1 MRAGLPGRATGIRF
15 DALSCDGRR
24 RGTSVDGQVVNQLP
38 RLQSDGR
45 RVALSTRLAAAAMA
59 LFTAAACTQGGGQG
73 AAPAGAGGGGRGRA
87 GGDGG
92 PVPVV
97 TATVV
102 EQPMAVAVAGVGTVE
117 PISAVQVRAQVS
129 GRLMQVHF
137 GEGQEVRAG
146 QPLFSIDPQPF
157 QVALDQASA
166 VLARDTAQAN
176 NARAQLTR
184 LKNLLDRGLIPREQY
199 ETQQATADALAAT
212 IEADRASVAAARLN
226 LDYTTISAPASGR
239 TGSLAAYAGDIVQA
253 GGAAPLVVINQLAP
267 IYVTFSVPGKDLDPI
282 RTFQRRAPLVVEARL
297 TGAEDATASG
307 RLTFVD
313 NTVDPQTGTIKLKG
327 TFTNTG
333 HELWPGQYV
342 DVRLVLTTEPKAV
355 VVPSVAVQAGQNGSF
370 VFVVDEKQHATT
382 RPVSVART
390 DGNLSVIASGLSA
403 GEVVITDGQLR
414 VTPNSI
420 VAPRAP
426 IGAGAA
432 AASGTATSA
441 ATPGGSR

>member
-1 MRAGLPGRATGIRF
+1 
-15 DALSCDGRR
+15 
-24 RGTSVDGQVVNQLP
+24 
-38 RLQSDGR
+38 
-45 RVALSTRLAAAAMA
+45 
-59 LFTAAACTQGGGQG
+59 
-73 AAPAGAGGGGRGRA
+73 
-87 GGDGG
+87 
-92 PVPVV
+92 VPVV

-102 EQPMAVAVAGVGTVE
+102 EQPMAVALAGVGTVE

-166 VLARDTAQAN
+166 VLARDTAQSN
-176 NARAQLTR
+176 NAQAQLTR
-184 LKNLLDRGLIPREQY
+184 LKNLLDRGLIPRDQY

-226 LDYTTISAPASGR
+226 LEYTTINAPASGR
-239 TGSLAAYAGDIVQA
+239 TGSLAAFAGDIVQV
-253 GGAAPLVVINQLAP
+253 GGATPLVVINQLAP
-267 IYVTFSVPGKDLDPI
+267 IYVTFPVPGKDLDQI
-282 RTFQRRAPLVVEARL
+282 RAFQRRGPLVVEARV
-297 TGAEDATASG
+297 TGAEDSSATG

-313 NTVDPQTGTIKLKG
+313 NAVDPQTGTIKLKG
-327 TFTNTG
+327 TFANSA

-342 DVRLVLTTEPKAV
+342 DVRLVLTTQPKAV
-355 VVPSVAVQAGQNGSF
+355 VVPSVAVQAGQGGSF
-370 VFVVDEKQHATT
+370 VFVVDDTKHAST

-390 DGNLSVIASGLSA
+390 EGSLSVIASGLTA

-426 IGAGAA
+426 IGGEAA
-432 AASGTATSA
+432 ATGGPTPA
-441 ATPGGSR
+441 AAGGSR

>member
-1 MRAGLPGRATGIRF
+1 MT
-15 DALSCDGRR
+15 D
-24 RGTSVDGQVVNQLP
+24 QLP
-38 RLQSDGR
+38 RFPSDGR
-45 RVALSTRLAAAAMA
+45 PVAHSTRLTAVVVA
-59 LFTAAACTQGGGQG
+59 LIAAAACTQGGGQG
-73 AAPAGAGGGGRGRA
+73 AAPGGAAGGGRGARA

-166 VLARDTAQAN
+166 VLARDTAQAK
-176 NARAQLTR
+176 NAQAQLAR

-199 ETQQATADALAAT
+199 ETQQATADALNAT

-226 LDYTTISAPASGR
+226 LDYTTITAPASGR
-239 TGSLAAYAGDIVQA
+239 TGSLAAYAGDIVQI
-253 GGAAPLVVINQLAP
+253 GGATPLVVINQLAP
-267 IYVTFSVPGKDLDPI
+267 IYVTFSVPGKDLDQI
-282 RTFQRRAPLVVEARL
+282 RAFQRRRPLVVEART
-297 TGAEDATASG
+297 TGAEGASATG

-313 NTVDPQTGTIKLKG
+313 NAVDPQTGTIKLKG
-327 TFTNTG
+327 TFTNAG

-342 DVRLVLTTEPKAV
+342 DVRLVLTTEPKAL
-355 VVPSVAVQAGQNGSF
+355 VVPSVAVQAGQSGPF
-370 VFVVDEKQHATT
+370 VFVVDDKRHATT
-382 RPVSVART
+382 RPVAVART
-390 DGNLSVIASGLSA
+390 DGDLSVIASGLAA
-403 GEVVITDGQLR
+403 GDVVITDGQLR

-426 IGAGAA
+426 IGADVA
-432 AASGTATSA
+432 AASGTATSGA
-441 ATPGGSR
+441 SAGGSR